1 MKKVK
6 KAYFPYNLIL
16 WIFKKTIIWGEIK
29 KAQDEM
35 SAERKKP
42 NRIMCRLQLF
52 FIKKIIYKN
61 KNIRVAMIDPVFLNI
76 VTIGKPY
83 ELSESHY
90 NHEARHIEQVKRD
103 GRLKFIV
110 KYLFYNIKYGY
121 KNNPY
126 EVDARKYE

>member
-16 WIFKKTIIWGEIK
+16 WIFKKKT
-29 KAQDEM
+29 M
-35 SAERKKP
+35 CKP
-42 NRIMCRLQLF
+42 NSKL
-52 FIKKIIYKN
+52 
-61 KNIRVAMIDPVFLNI
+61 AMIDPVFLNI
-76 VTIGKPY
+76 LTIGKPY
-83 ELSESHY
+83 MLSES
-90 NHEARHIEQVKRD
+90 HIEQVKRD

-126 EVDARKYE
+126 EIEAREAEV